1 VTERVRYDVDNV
13 ALKSI
18 LGRESVLVDM
28 LNARGR
34 DGWRLAATIPVGT
47 GGVFPSA
54 GGTLLVWER
63 PDTA

>member
-1 VTERVRYDVDNV
+1 MAERLRYDVDNV
-13 ALKSI
+13 ALKPI
-18 LGRESVLVDM
+18 LGKESELVAM

-47 GGVFPSA
+47 GGVLPSA

-63 PDTA
+63 PDTD

>member
-1 VTERVRYDVDNV
+1 VTEPLRYDIDNV

-18 LGRESVLVDM
+18 LGNESGLVEM

-63 PDTA
+63 PEPV

>member
-1 VTERVRYDVDNV
+1 VTDRLRYDVDNV

-28 LNARGR
+28 MNARGR
-34 DGWRLAATIPVGT
+34 DGWRLAATIPIGI
-47 GGVFPSA
+47 GGIFASA